1 MVTIGTKSSWRLVT
15 RDVSQRSELG
25 PVLFNIFITDLGDG
39 AECILTK
46 FDDDTKQGGVA
57 GMPVD
62 HAAIQ
67 KDLNRLEKGVDRILM
82 QFNKGR
88 YEVLYLGRSKPM
100 N

>member
-1 MVTIGTKSSWRLVT
+1 
-15 RDVSQRSELG
+15 
-25 PVLFNIFITDLGDG
+25 
-39 AECILTK
+39 
-46 FDDDTKQGGVA
+46 
-57 GMPVD
+57 MPVD